1 MKTAINGQVLDTKK
15 AHKLGEAA
23 HQDGRRS
30 QTEWIAALYRTPR
43 SKQYFLAGIGGVL
56 TIFREKIGPTQ
67 YLPGQRIIPL
77 TERDART
84 WAMENLAPAVFNLY
98 FQGKELTMKNESGSV
113 ILTIIAI
120 QAVLWVVYV
129 IATAPTP

>member
-1 MKTAINGQVLDTKK
+1 MKTAINGQSFDTSK
-15 AHKLGEAA
+15 ALKIGEAA

-84 WAMENLAPAVFNLY
+84 WARENLAPAVFNLY
-98 FQGKELTMKNESGSV
+98 FQGKGLTMKNESGSV
-113 ILTIIAI
+113 ILTIIVI
-120 QAVLWVVYV
+120 QAIGALVYLL
-129 IATAPTP
+129 ATMPK